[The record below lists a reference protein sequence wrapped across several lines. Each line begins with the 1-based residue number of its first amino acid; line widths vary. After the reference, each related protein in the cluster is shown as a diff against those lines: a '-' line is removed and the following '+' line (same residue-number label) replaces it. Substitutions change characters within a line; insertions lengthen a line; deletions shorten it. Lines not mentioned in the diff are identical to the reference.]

1 MKKIIG
7 IACIAAVAACAFF
20 LYPRNAVSRAE
31 KAGQPAI
38 THTEKNEPGDEYIR
52 RELEMMRD
60 PVTGRIPA
68 DIRERETEFKM
79 QLIADHASQRTPDAN
94 SYVFVGP
101 ENMGGRTRAIAYDK
115 RDDNIVLAGGVSGG
129 VFRSTDGGKTWTR
142 VSSLTEP
149 ADVTSIVQDPRAGHE
164 DKWYYSTGNGGRGN
178 SASFDGSM
186 GNETAYYLGC
196 GVYISIDN
204 GISWFKITGTN
215 ETGVLGSFD
224 KHMDLITRLAIHPTT
239 GDIYAAAS
247 GAIYRGVYSFN
258 WITGFT
264 WTWSNVLGN
273 GMYNYYALTDVAIA
287 PNGTVYA
294 GISGVVT
301 GGFDGV
307 WKSANGNPGSWTRIA
322 GGVSPA
328 GWKTQGNYGRVVLA
342 IPPSNQ
348 NVLWVAYYNSAIKNG
363 PTPNADL
370 FKYTYNPA
378 NGISSWANKSS
389 LVPSW
394 FETYTGYA
402 LSLAVKPN
410 NSNHVYLAG
419 LNLVRIIDGAQPQV
433 ESFYHP
439 HPDIHVIGFKPVL
452 PNKPAN
458 VDTMFTGSDG
468 GVYRAFIPT
477 AYPAGSISWTNM
489 NKGYGTFQY
498 YYSSINQ
505 DPNAVVQYAGG
516 AQDNGTTAY
525 KTTSAAYDHLTLSG
539 GDGFQCFQDNAIS
552 YTSSQWGE
560 LNRVYANGGVS
571 NFDPSTAGADPFVT
585 YFHMNPVQGGEL
597 MFYSDEYYLFRTTTA
612 STATS
617 GSGWT
622 ELTGTEFWYPHGD
635 LFASD
640 EITAMATTNQA
651 NATLFIGTMHGTLA
665 RLSNAETC
673 APSTIPTKLNIP
685 AYGAVSWICVDPS
698 NSNNVMFTLANYSTT
713 SVYYSTNALAATP
726 TWTAVEGNLTLPSF
740 RTCAIVNGP
749 LGKEYYVGT
758 TSGLFRTTLLNGAAT
773 VWTQESAGLI
783 GNAVVTSLS
792 YRPSDFKMLIGTHG
806 NGMYL
811 ATLGEGGKA
820 VESALHPNTPEL
832 SVFPNPVRRG
842 NTINLRYNATHAET
856 SAIEL
861 YDLNGRKVW
870 QEPVELKEG
879 ENLLTS
885 QPDLVPGIYLVRIGI
900 KSTQLVIAN

>member
-1 MKKIIG
+1 MKKFIG
-7 IACIAAVAACAFF
+7 IACIVAVAACALF
-20 LYPRNAVSRAE
+20 LFPRNAASRAGKTGTTLQAE
-31 KAGQPAI
+31 K
-38 THTEKNEPGDEYIR
+38 EKNEPGDEYIR

-60 PVTGRIPA
+60 PATGRIPS
-68 DIRERETEFKM
+68 DIREKETEFKM
-79 QLIADHASQRTPDAN
+79 QLMADHASQRTPDAN

-101 ENMGGRTRAIAYDK
+101 GNMGGRTRTVAYDK

-142 VSSLTEP
+142 VSPLNEP

-224 KHMDLITRLAIHPTT
+224 KHMDLITRLAIHPVT

-264 WTWSNVLGN
+264 WTWSKVLGN
-273 GMYNYYALTDVAIA
+273 GQYNYYALTDVAIA

-294 GISGVVT
+294 GLSGVVT

-328 GWKTQGNYGRVVLA
+328 GWKSQGNYGRVVLA

-363 PTPNADL
+363 PTPNVDL

-378 NGISSWANKSS
+378 NGISSWTNKSS
-389 LVPSW
+389 VIPSW

-410 NSNHVYLAG
+410 NSNHIFVAG
-419 LNLVRIIDGAQPQV
+419 LGLIRIIDGAQPQV
-433 ESFYHP
+433 ETINNP
-439 HPDIHVIGFKPVL
+439 HSDIHWIGFKPVL

-458 VDTMFTGSDG
+458 ADTMFTGSDG
-468 GVYRAFIPT
+468 GVYRAFIPS
-477 AYPAGSISWTNM
+477 AYPAGSISWINM
-489 NKGYGTFQY
+489 NRGYATFQY
-498 YYSSINQ
+498 YYTSINQ

-525 KTTSAAYDHLTLSG
+525 KTTSTPYDHLNLSWN
-539 GDGFQCFQDNAIS
+539 DGFQCYLDNTIS

-571 NFDPSTAGADPFVT
+571 NFDPANAGADPFVT

-597 MFYSDEYYLFRTTTA
+597 LFYSDQYYLFRTTSA
-612 STATS
+612 STAWS
-617 GSGWT
+617 GGGWT
-622 ELTGTEFWYPHGD
+622 ELTGTEFWYPYGD
-635 LFASD
+635 LYAAD
-640 EITAMATTNQA
+640 EITAMATTSQA

-665 RLSNAETC
+665 RLTNAETC
-673 APSTIPTKLNIP
+673 APSTVPTRLTIP
-685 AYGAVSWICVDPS
+685 AYGAVSWISVDPS
-698 NSNNVMFTLANYSTT
+698 NNNNVMFTLANYNTT

-749 LGKEYYVGT
+749 NGKEYYVGT
-758 TSGLFRTTLLNGAAT
+758 TSGLFRTTALNGAAT
-773 VWTQESAGLI
+773 VWTQEGASLI

-811 ATLGEGGKA
+811 ATLGDGGKS

-832 SVFPNPVRRG
+832 SVYPNPVRRG
-842 NTINLRYNATHAET
+842 NTINLKYNATHAET
-856 SAIEL
+856 TALEL
-861 YDLNGRKVW
+861 YDMNGRKVW

-900 KSTQLVIAN
+900 KSTQLVIAD